1 MEKFAIAIAG
11 GDLYAQNLGIDRL
24 SGLLN
29 SSQHRAGGIPP
40 TRSSPAL
47 RVKKQAKQA
56 TSPVYYSVNA
66 ALCAAIRPAS
76 RALEILSQ
84 APVTGADL
92 ALLPG
97 FGCAGAFEVHVLCHS
112 GQQAPSPS
120 QKRRAKRVFNF
131 WRGAG
136 LDMQCIRFFHE
147 TGLDHE

>member
-1 MEKFAIAIAG
+1 MEKFAMAIAG
-11 GDLYAQNLGIDRL
+11 GDLYAQNSGNYRQ
-24 SGLLN
+24 SGLVK

-47 RVKKQAKQA
+47 RVKKQVKKAA
-56 TSPVYYSVNA
+56 SPVYYSVNA

-76 RALEILSQ
+76 RALKILSK

-92 ALLPG
+92 ALLPA

-112 GQQAPSPS
+112 GQQTPSKS
-120 QKRRAKRVFNF
+120 QRRRAKRVFNF

-136 LDMQCIRFFHE
+136 LEMQCIRFFHA

>member
-1 MEKFAIAIAG
+1 MEKFAIEVAG
-11 GDLYAQNLGIDRL
+11 GESYAQNSGMDRL
-24 SGLLN
+24 SGPVA
-29 SSQHRAGGIPP
+29 SSQYRAGGITLARSRTALQPP
-40 TRSSPAL
+40 
-47 RVKKQAKQA
+47 KQAQQA
-56 TSPVYYSVNA
+56 ASSVYYSVNT

-92 ALLPG
+92 ALLPA

-112 GQQAPSPS
+112 GQQSPSPS

>member
-1 MEKFAIAIAG
+1 MEKFAIQIAG
-11 GDLYAQNLGIDRL
+11 GDSYAQNSGINRL
-24 SGLLN
+24 SGPVP
-29 SSQHRAGGIPP
+29 SSQYRASGTTP
-40 TRSSPAL
+40 THSRTAL
-47 RVKKQAKQA
+47 RPPKQTAA
-56 TSPVYYSVNA
+56 PLYYSVNT

-76 RALEILSQ
+76 RALEILRQ

-92 ALLPG
+92 ALLPA

-112 GQQAPSPS
+112 GQQSPSPS